1 MNDKVLASRLNNR
14 IEIHREQIV
23 QGELGDKRE
32 YKLYKKVWADII
44 PLSANSITTSEDF
57 EYTDTKFKIIMRKT
71 DITQADIIYYKGTKY
86 EISHIIPSFN
96 KNNYI
101 EIHCTLKKEFY
112 GEL

>member
-1 MNDKVLASRLNNR
+1 MSETVLASRLNNR
-14 IEIHREQIV
+14 VEIHREQIV
-23 QGELGDKRE
+23 EGNLGDKRE

-57 EYTDTKFKIIMRKT
+57 EYTDIKFKIIMRKT

-86 EISHIIPSFN
+86 EISHIIPAFN

-101 EIHCTLKKEFY
+101 EVHCTLKKEFY